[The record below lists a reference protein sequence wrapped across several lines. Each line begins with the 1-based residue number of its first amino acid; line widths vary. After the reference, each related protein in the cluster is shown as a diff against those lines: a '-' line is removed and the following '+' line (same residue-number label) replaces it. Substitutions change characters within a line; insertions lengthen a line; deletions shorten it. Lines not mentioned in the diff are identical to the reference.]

1 MDKTRRTCP
10 WPLPINRF
18 PDFAPESRLMG
29 AAPTRFATSPR
40 LSVPSS
46 GSSARNVEIVTEH
59 VIGPTPLTG
68 WRKGGRHRRRSQSPF
83 LRIPCRILP
92 HRANRQ
98 PPPRGGACTKGTALE
113 TCVFSHSVRK
123 PQAASP
129 TWPSS
134 LSVMWLRREPNNLS
148 KPPISPSMRV
158 NPREHPCKTRPFAVR
173 IKPDFSDEFS
183 VRIFTRMM
191 T

>member
-1 MDKTRRTCP
+1 MWVKMTEVAAAPRCNRLCVAERGRGPRTETVP
-10 WPLPINRF
+10 F
-18 PDFAPESRLMG
+18 PPDPPPNSFAPDKSTTTAERG
-29 AAPTRFATSPR
+29 
-40 LSVPSS
+40 
-46 GSSARNVEIVTEH
+46 
-59 VIGPTPLTG
+59 
-68 WRKGGRHRRRSQSPF
+68 GGR
-83 LRIPCRILP
+83 
-92 HRANRQ
+92 
-98 PPPRGGACTKGTALE
+98 TKGTAIANCL
-113 TCVFSHSVRK
+113 FSHSVRK